1 MISATIVCALS
12 FAIAS
17 QQSLES
23 LISKVD
29 KERAITV
36 SVMVEKLDGEVL
48 FEYEADRSMVLAS
61 NTKMFTTAAALIELG
76 EDYRWSTK
84 VYTKG
89 NDVAVIGGGDPSIGK
104 FDDKDLAQLF
114 VTDLLQ
120 ALRSEGVV
128 NIENLYIDGSLFSE
142 QRHSLWP
149 LEHAEDYFC
158 SPPVALSVNSSCI
171 DVSYKGHGPIFYP
184 SIEASIAVE
193 VYDKPADFLSAWFT
207 DNGAKIWVRLPRKA
221 DSAIA
226 RYAVPDGI
234 QFFGWWMQ
242 DELRAAGIEVK
253 QLVLQAKPLW
263 LEQELLLDYSSA
275 SSLGEM
281 IVEINKESNNFV
293 AEMVL
298 KTLGV
303 HQSQAGSYKGGV
315 AAVQAILGE
324 HVDGIEGF
332 SQLDGSGMA
341 RSSRENNSA
350 SPALIC
356 DLLREMCFLPQGVA
370 WFDSLP
376 IGGVDGT
383 IASRFKDEVFQ
394 PQRIRAKTGFIY
406 SKQSEDGRG
415 ASSLSGY
422 LLLPDNEI
430 AVFSFVVNFYRK
442 VNANSNNRRFKSLQ
456 QQFLKQLIQE
466 YRNE

>member
-1 MISATIVCALS
+1 MIIAAIVCAFS
-12 FAIAS
+12 FAISS

-29 KERAITV
+29 DERAITV
-36 SVMVEKLDGEVL
+36 SVMVEKLNGEVL
-48 FEYEADRSMVLAS
+48 FEHAAERSMVLAS
-61 NTKMFTTAAALIELG
+61 NTKIFTTAAALIELG
-76 EDYRWSTK
+76 EDYHWSTK
-84 VYTKG
+84 VYTDG
-89 NDVAVIGGGDPSIGK
+89 NDVAIVGGGDPSIGK
-104 FDDKDLAQLF
+104 FNDKDLAQLF
-114 VTDLLQ
+114 VTELLQ
-120 ALRSEGVV
+120 SLRSAGVV
-128 NIENLYIDGSLFSE
+128 NIEHLYIDGSLFSE
-142 QRHSLWP
+142 QRHILWP
-149 LEHAEDYFC
+149 IEHFENYFC
-158 SPPVALSVNSSCI
+158 APPVALSVNSSCL
-171 DVSYKGHGPIFYP
+171 DVSYNGHGPVFYP
-184 SIEASIAVE
+184 SIKSSIAVE
-193 VYDKPADFLSAWFT
+193 VYDKPADYLSAWFT
-207 DNGAKIWVRLPRKA
+207 DNGAKIWVRLPSEA
-221 DSAIA
+221 DSTVA

-242 DELRAAGIEVK
+242 DELRAAGIAVE
-253 QLVLQAKPLW
+253 QLVLQEKPQW
-263 LEQELLLDYSSA
+263 AEQNLLLDYSSA
-275 SSLGEM
+275 YSLGEM
-281 IVEINKESNNFV
+281 ILEINKESNNFV

-303 HQSQAGSYKGGV
+303 HRSQAGSYKNGV
-315 AAVQAILGE
+315 AAVKAILGE
-324 HVDGIEGF
+324 HIDGIDGL

-350 SPALIC
+350 SPALVC
-356 DLLREMCFLPQGVA
+356 ELLREMCFLPQGEA

-383 IASRFKDEVFQ
+383 IGARFKDAVFQ
-394 PQRIRAKTGFIY
+394 PQRIHAKTGFIY

-466 YRNE
+466 YSNE

>member
-1 MISATIVCALS
+1 
-12 FAIAS
+12 
-17 QQSLES
+17 
-23 LISKVD
+23 
-29 KERAITV
+29 
-36 SVMVEKLDGEVL
+36 
-48 FEYEADRSMVLAS
+48 
-61 NTKMFTTAAALIELG
+61 
-76 EDYRWSTK
+76 
-84 VYTKG
+84 
-89 NDVAVIGGGDPSIGK
+89 
-104 FDDKDLAQLF
+104 
-114 VTDLLQ
+114 
-120 ALRSEGVV
+120 
-128 NIENLYIDGSLFSE
+128 
-142 QRHSLWP
+142 
-149 LEHAEDYFC
+149 
-158 SPPVALSVNSSCI
+158 
-171 DVSYKGHGPIFYP
+171 
-184 SIEASIAVE
+184 
-193 VYDKPADFLSAWFT
+193 
-207 DNGAKIWVRLPRKA
+207 
-221 DSAIA
+221 
-226 RYAVPDGI
+226 
-234 QFFGWWMQ
+234 MQ

-253 QLVLQAKPLW
+253 RLVLQAKPQW
-263 LEQELLLDYSSA
+263 LEQDLLLDYSSA

-281 IVEINKESNNFV
+281 VVEINKESNNFV

-303 HQSQAGSYKGGV
+303 HLSHAGSYKGGV

-383 IASRFKDEVFQ
+383 IASRFKDAVFQ